1 MNKHR
6 KILFFV
12 YSSILLLI
20 IGIFS
25 ILTYYTT
32 AASKAFTISDNQSST
47 YYTAKTA
54 YITIDSSKKWRE
66 ADSSCGQQFDGFFYN
81 TSKYPLTDWVI
92 KIKLPDGAKIDSS
105 WNFHYALKDNTLIA
119 TCMDYN
125 AIIPADNFITFGF
138 IMIAKTDYTLDDIE
152 MTVSPLIHIYDY
164 PIYWVLVSLSVLYL
178 IIVII
183 TIIVEVNLSKFRIQ
197 RITDQNIIIQS
208 MKTFSNFIDAKDR
221 YTNGHSVRVA
231 YYSREI
237 AKKMML
243 PSADVVK
250 IYYVALLHDVGK
262 ISIPDAILNKPLPL
276 TEDEQNMIKTH
287 PLIGGQM
294 LKDFTAIE
302 GIREGVLYHH
312 EYYDGSGYPEGLVGD
327 AIPLYARIICVA
339 DSYDAMSS
347 DRFYR
352 NRLSH
357 NQIVEELTRNS
368 GVQFDPKVV
377 ECILELMK
385 SPSFSQLHDE
395 KR

>member
-1 MNKHR
+1 
-6 KILFFV
+6 
-12 YSSILLLI
+12 
-20 IGIFS
+20 
-25 ILTYYTT
+25 
-32 AASKAFTISDNQSST
+32 
-47 YYTAKTA
+47 
-54 YITIDSSKKWRE
+54 
-66 ADSSCGQQFDGFFYN
+66 
-81 TSKYPLTDWVI
+81 
-92 KIKLPDGAKIDSS
+92 
-105 WNFHYALKDNTLIA
+105 
-119 TCMDYN
+119 
-125 AIIPADNFITFGF
+125 
-138 IMIAKTDYTLDDIE
+138 
-152 MTVSPLIHIYDY
+152 
-164 PIYWVLVSLSVLYL
+164 
-178 IIVII
+178 
-183 TIIVEVNLSKFRIQ
+183 
-197 RITDQNIIIQS
+197 
-208 MKTFSNFIDAKDR
+208 
-221 YTNGHSVRVA
+221 
-231 YYSREI
+231 
-237 AKKMML
+237 ML